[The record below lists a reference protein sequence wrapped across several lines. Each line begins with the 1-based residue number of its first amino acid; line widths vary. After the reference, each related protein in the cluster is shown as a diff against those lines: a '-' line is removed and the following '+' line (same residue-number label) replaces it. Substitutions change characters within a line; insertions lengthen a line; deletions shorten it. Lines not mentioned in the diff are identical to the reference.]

1 MRTAVAGKEPND
13 RHECLS
19 CGSRLT
25 NIRGRVVTCQKCWTV
40 YYMPP
45 FELASRLKGSRHD

>member
-45 FELASRLKGSRHD
+45 FELASRLKGKRRD